1 MLEALHSVVCNW
13 CQSVMILHFP
23 SKHRN
28 NGERKALKIKQM
40 TSYLD
45 FLGLR
50 VHLPSLHTA
59 LPLFFLQIQ
68 RFNCLEWAYWPF
80 GGAGGAA
87 LPQEAQELRLLT

>member
-28 NGERKALKIKQM
+28 NGGRKALKIKQM

-80 GGAGGAA
+80 GGGWGAA